1 MKLHIEEFLSFLEL
15 MFGARRAVH
24 ASSRPGSGKSS
35 IARKYAKL
43 QNKTRRYA
51 YCEVNGATDNIAD
64 ARGYLMPR
72 EARYI
77 DVDGQERVI
86 MEGKYTYPYWAFD
99 KFTGEPA
106 FMFDG
111 MLIVIEEW
119 GQGDLDFKK
128 AMASLVQDRR
138 MGEYHFPHADVLLLS
153 NRAEDRAGVTRDLD
167 HIINRRTD
175 VEIVTGVEGTIVMG
189 QERGW
194 SPITLAFAA
203 RNEDILF
210 GDSVPEKQGPF
221 LTNRSLEG
229 LDEIIREAE
238 RKDMPLDHPHVLVAA
253 AGTIGEGNAHR
264 YMAFARA
271 RHEIPTLSAILR
283 DPEGADVPIKL
294 DLLMFLVFDLA
305 AKTKRENMD
314 GISRYIKRLPSDMHV
329 SYFETVAR
337 RDPELVSTANFSA
350 YARDNIDLLTAIAV
364 RKGSI

>member
-1 MKLHIEEFLSFLEL
+1 MKLHIEEFESFLAL
-15 MFGARRAVH
+15 MFEAGRAVH
-24 ASSRPGSGKSS
+24 ASSKPGSGKSS
-35 IARKYAKL
+35 VAESYARK
-43 QNKTRRYA
+43 QNATRRYA
-51 YCEVNGATDNIAD
+51 YCEINGATDNIAD

-72 EARYI
+72 EARYV
-77 DVDGQERVI
+77 DVDGNERTI

-106 FMFDG
+106 FMFDA
-111 MLIVIEEW
+111 MLIVVEEY
-119 GQGDLDFKK
+119 GQSDLDLKK
-128 AMASLVQDRR
+128 ALASIIQDRR
-138 MGEYHFPHADVLLLS
+138 IGEYHFPHADVLLLS

-175 VEIVTGVEGTIVMG
+175 VEIVTGVQGTLVMG

-203 RNEDILF
+203 RNEDLLF

-229 LDEIIREAE
+229 LDRIIQAAE
-238 RKDMPLDHPHVLVAA
+238 RKGMPLDHPHVLVAA
-253 AGTIGEGNAHR
+253 AGTIGEGNAAR

-283 DPEGADVPIKL
+283 DPEGAEVPIKL

-314 GISRYIKRLPSDMHV
+314 AITRYINRLPRDMTV
-329 SYFETVAR
+329 SYFETVCR
-337 RDPELVSTANFSA
+337 RDEDLVNTANYSA
-350 YARDNIDLLTAIAV
+350 YARANVDLLAAV
-364 RKGSI
+364 AAHQQH